1 MTVVIVAGPIYV
13 DATERERYLEG
24 CRDVVLA
31 ARSTD
36 GCIDFHLAADPIEPD
51 RINVFEHWQSV
62 DAVEAFRGSGPSGEQ
77 TAAIRRAAVA
87 QHEVASST
95 LL

>member
-13 DATERERYLEG
+13 DAGERERYLDG
-24 CRDVVLA
+24 CRSVVEA
-31 ARSTD
+31 ARASD

-51 RINVFEHWQSV
+51 RINVFEHWESV
-62 DAVEAFRGSGPSGEQ
+62 DAVEAFRGAGPSGDQ
-77 TAAIRRAAVA
+77 TAAIRRAAVV

-95 LL
+95 AL

>member
-13 DATERERYLEG
+13 DAAERGRYLEG
-24 CRDVVLA
+24 CRDVIVA

-36 GCIDFHLAADPIEPD
+36 GCVDFHIAADPIESD
-51 RINVFEHWQSV
+51 RINVFEHWESV

-77 TAAIRRAAVA
+77 SAAIRRAAVV

-95 LL
+95 SL